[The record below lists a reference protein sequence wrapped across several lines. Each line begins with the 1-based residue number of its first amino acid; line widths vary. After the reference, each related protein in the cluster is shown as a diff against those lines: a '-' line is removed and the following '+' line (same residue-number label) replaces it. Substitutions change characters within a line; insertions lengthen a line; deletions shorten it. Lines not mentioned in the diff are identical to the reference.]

1 MACPFDNDPVDEGAA
16 LLHRELNIR
25 WETVIRP
32 HIDVLAFLDN
42 YLFERHHDNLL
53 GQKKKR
59 QKRQI
64 NICMNRLKKDIYRPI
79 TFYKGTCVLGGGLR
93 G

>member
-25 WETVIRP
+25 RAMVIRQR
-32 HIDVLAFLDN
+32 IFVLAFPDN
-42 YLFERHHDNLL
+42 FLFERHHQNLL

-59 QKRQI
+59 QRQR
-64 NICMNRLKKDIYRPI
+64 NICMNRLKKISI
-79 TFYKGTCVLGGGLR
+79 GLLHFIKALVSW
-93 G
+93 GVDG